1 MLLLY
6 DRSDLA
12 RGPSPGSA
20 AVASTSAATVA
31 VIAIEIGTGIET
43 GIMIERGAAGAKS
56 VMMNLIKME

>member
-1 MLLLY
+1 
-6 DRSDLA
+6 
-12 RGPSPGSA
+12 
-20 AVASTSAATVA
+20 